1 MIEIKEVSK
10 SFSAFSLKNINIS
23 IKEGEF
29 IGVLGQSGSGK
40 TTLLNIVSG
49 LDKEFQGEILI
60 DGKSPSR
67 MIKDGKIAMV
77 FQKDLLLPHLNVWEN
92 IAFGLK
98 IKKISKDEIE
108 KRVREVLLEMDLV
121 GKEKR
126 FPNELSGGEKQRVS
140 IARAIVTRPKLLLMD
155 EPFSALDFNLRDKM
169 QKMVKKLHERLKVTI
184 IFVTHDRE
192 EAFYLSTRI
201 GVMFKGE
208 LLDYGTPKDL
218 YNEPKNVYTAKLLG
232 VENIFLKEKF
242 ESIFKCKIKHCKFV
256 ALRGKSIKIVK
267 DSNLKGKVEEITYK
281 MGGHWVV
288 VSLGDEKITLVE
300 ENEVLYEKGDEIS
313 LSYNDNEKILIGEQS
328 RC

>member
-108 KRVREVLLEMDLV
+108 KRVR
-121 GKEKR
+121 
-126 FPNELSGGEKQRVS
+126 
-140 IARAIVTRPKLLLMD
+140 
-155 EPFSALDFNLRDKM
+155 
-169 QKMVKKLHERLKVTI
+169 
-184 IFVTHDRE
+184 
-192 EAFYLSTRI
+192 
-201 GVMFKGE
+201 
-208 LLDYGTPKDL
+208 
-218 YNEPKNVYTAKLLG
+218 
-232 VENIFLKEKF
+232 
-242 ESIFKCKIKHCKFV
+242 
-256 ALRGKSIKIVK
+256 
-267 DSNLKGKVEEITYK
+267 
-281 MGGHWVV
+281 
-288 VSLGDEKITLVE
+288 
-300 ENEVLYEKGDEIS
+300 
-313 LSYNDNEKILIGEQS
+313 
-328 RC
+328 